1 MTEHHEVYIPDDEYK
16 ADTDLRVFW
25 LKLGTLI
32 GVARQQLDVERLHGV
47 LLSRLTRELR
57 RDLGVEGAR
66 EVLQGYIDTMD
77 EAAKGDRT

>member
-1 MTEHHEVYIPDDEYK
+1 MTEHHEVYLAADDYE
-16 ADTDLRVFW
+16 ADTDMRVLW

-32 GVARQQLDVERLHGV
+32 GVARQHLDVERLHGV

-66 EVLQGYIDTMD
+66 EVLQGYIDTM
-77 EAAKGDRT
+77 EQAGKGDR